1 MAFLSTFIAVKP
13 SLLVVKPSPTTSSS
27 SSSLKHLNQLPLPD
41 LRFPRT
47 VTFAFASNQATAPR
61 REPRGITKPRKIS
74 PELQALVGAPE
85 ISRTQ
90 ALKVIWA
97 YIKENNLQKPSDK
110 KVIVCDEKLK
120 NIFGGKDEVGF
131 LEIAGLISPH
141 FL

>member
-97 YIKENNLQKPSDK
+97 YIKENNLQVESLFFFRFPFFFFFPCCFHYFS
-110 KVIVCDEKLK
+110 VVC
-120 NIFGGKDEVGF
+120 FF
-131 LEIAGLISPH
+131 LQWS
-141 FL
+141 